1 MRKGILFILTLCV
14 FVFFSACQR
23 TEPIIKSGELVSND
37 LSGFSET
44 EYVICIS
51 KNVPDA
57 DKILKAVNDSIF
69 EIDINDIAVKY
80 SDYKNRRSFKTLEN
94 YMYNLN
100 DNDGGN
106 LRVMTVTL
114 EPFNYSGAGGAYT
127 DGIDAYIMLHVAEN
141 LNKKLIT
148 YDRVYSYSYNEVK
161 NGNADIFSGG
171 IALSEELKNDFLV
184 SDVYLTGKQQIVS
197 DANENFTELSD
208 LKGKVIGVVKG
219 RDGERIVT
227 DAIMS
232 GVLKDSGAT
241 ILACETDTEAQ
252 SMLHTGDCDI
262 LVLDYLS
269 AMLIVAKENDSN
281 IK

>member
-1 MRKGILFILTLCV
+1 MKKILILMFIFSAFILSSCLD
-14 FVFFSACQR
+14 SKSLS
-23 TEPIIKSGELVSND
+23 KSGELVTND
-37 LSGFSET
+37 LIGFSET

-51 KNVPDA
+51 KNIPDA
-57 DKILKAVNDSIF
+57 DKILKAVNDSIS
-69 EIDINDIAVKY
+69 EIDMNDIAIKY

-100 DNDGGN
+100 DNTGGD

-161 NGNADIFSGG
+161 NGHADIFTGG
-171 IALSEELKNDFLV
+171 ISLSNEIRNDFLV
-184 SDVYLTGKQQIVS
+184 SEVYLTGKQQIIS
-197 DANENFTELSD
+197 DANENFTDLSD

-219 RDGERIVT
+219 RDSEKIVSE
-227 DAIMS
+227 AIAN
-232 GVLKDSGAT
+232 GLLKNSGAT
-241 ILACETDTEAQ
+241 ILACETDAEAE
-252 SMLHTGDCDI
+252 SMLHTEMCD
-262 LVLDYLS
+262 VLMIDYLS
-269 AMLIVAKENDSN
+269 AMLIVAKANA
-281 IK
+281 